1 VQVVVTDT
9 QAEGVQGAEKEE
21 QLWVETRSPRL
32 GKRPQRAAS
41 KQYLQ
46 LNCSTVTFSFSF
58 LLLRFGRR
66 GRR

>member
-41 KQYLQ
+41 KQILTVKSF
-46 LNCSTVTFSFSF
+46 NCYFSFSV
-58 LLLRFGRR
+58 LLLSFGGR